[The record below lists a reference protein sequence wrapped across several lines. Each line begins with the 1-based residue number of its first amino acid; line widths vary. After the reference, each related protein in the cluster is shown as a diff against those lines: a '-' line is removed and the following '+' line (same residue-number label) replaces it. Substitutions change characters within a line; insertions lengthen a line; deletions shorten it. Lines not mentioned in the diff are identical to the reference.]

1 MEDLTMYCTPAKANV
16 QIEQFIRARG
26 RVKSDKYEVGAF
38 LIEYGVICGR
48 LSEFDDTTAFLNSLT
63 SDYTYTKSDLERI
76 QPLIISDIERSKTR
90 RLILDE
96 KNAPLITDVRHDWRK
111 EY

>member
-1 MEDLTMYCTPAKANV
+1 MEDLAMYCTPAKANV
-16 QIEQFIRARG
+16 QIEQFIKARG

-38 LIEYGVICGR
+38 LFEHGVICGR

-63 SDYTYTKSDLERI
+63 NDYTYTKNDLKRI
-76 QPLIISDIERSKTR
+76 EPLVIADVERSKTR

-96 KNAPLITDVRHDWRK
+96 KTSHL
-111 EY
+111 

>member
-16 QIEQFIRARG
+16 KIEQFIKARG

-63 SDYTYTKSDLERI
+63 SDYTYTKNDLKRI
-76 QPLIISDIERSKTR
+76 EQLVIADIERSKTR
-90 RLILDE
+90 RIFLDE
-96 KNAPLITDVRHDWRK
+96 KTSHL
-111 EY
+111 